1 MGDQI
6 DEASSID
13 VEDENGPAQESAR
26 PIFPILALV
35 ILLVLAAIL
44 IYRLFF

>member
-13 VEDENGPAQESAR
+13 SEDEKGLAQESSR

-35 ILLVLAAIL
+35 ILLLLAAIL